1 VAERIDTVVIGAGQ
15 AGLATSYHLTRHGVE
30 HIVLERGRVGERW
43 RSERWDGFY
52 LNTPHWATQLLPGL
66 PADDHGPERFLPRD
80 EIVRLLE
87 GYATAIEAPLR
98 ENVAVTRAR
107 PRADEGFLLETRD
120 GPVEAA
126 NVVVAAGAFQRPTPS
141 PVRAALPGELFQLHS
156 AEYRAP
162 EQLPGGAVLIVG
174 SGQSGCQIAEE
185 LVRAGRDVYLSVG
198 RCPWIP
204 RRRHGRD
211 IVHWLIELG
220 LSDETVDKLPS
231 PAARLACNPITT
243 GNDGGHD
250 LNPRTLAADGVVLV
264 ARIAAVDGAR
274 LSFADDLHQNLANG
288 DEFLADLNA
297 RIDEAAG
304 VDAPAEAPTPV
315 PEPPG
320 ELDLR
325 AAGVTSVLWATGY
338 RPDFSWIDLPVADDM
353 GWPRQQRGVAEH
365 PKLFFVGV
373 HWLHKRK
380 SALLLGVGEDAEH
393 VASRLVDGRQ

>member
-1 VAERIDTVVIGAGQ
+1 
-15 AGLATSYHLTRHGVE
+15 
-30 HIVLERGRVGERW
+30 
-43 RSERWDGFY
+43 
-52 LNTPHWATQLLPGL
+52 
-66 PADDHGPERFLPRD
+66 
-80 EIVRLLE
+80 
-87 GYATAIEAPLR
+87 
-98 ENVAVTRAR
+98 
-107 PRADEGFLLETRD
+107 
-120 GPVEAA
+120 
-126 NVVVAAGAFQRPTPS
+126 
-141 PVRAALPGELFQLHS
+141 LHS

-162 EQLPGGAVLIVG
+162 EQLPQGAVLIVG

-220 LSDETVDKLPS
+220 LTEETVDKLPS
-231 PAARLACNPITT
+231 PAARLACNPITS
-243 GNDGGHD
+243 GNDDGHD

-264 ARIAAVDGAR
+264 GRIARVDGAR
-274 LSFADDLHQNLANG
+274 LGFADDLHQNLANG
-288 DEFLADLNA
+288 DEFVANLNA

-304 VDAPAEAPTPV
+304 VDAPAEPPTPV
-315 PEPPG
+315 REPTA

-338 RPDFSWIDLPVADDM
+338 RPDFSWIDLPVADDL

-365 PKLFFVGV
+365 PGLFFVGV

-393 VASRLVDGRQ
+393 VASHLAGERR